1 MAKVMFSAEMQLFT
15 SGTTEIEIAA
25 ASYREAID
33 ALVQHFPDLTRELI
47 GRYSVSIDDLF
58 IQNPLLEP
66 LKPDSELYFI
76 PKLAGG

>member
-1 MAKVMFSAEMQLFT
+1 MDKVMFSSEMQLFT
-15 SGTTEIEIAA
+15 GGTTEIEITA

-33 ALVQHFPDLTRELI
+33 AIVQRFPDLTRELI

-58 IQNPLLEP
+58 IQEPLLEP

>member
-1 MAKVMFSAEMQLFT
+1 MQLFT
-15 SGTTEIEIAA
+15 GGNTEIEITA

-33 ALVQHFPDLTRELI
+33 AIVQRFPDLTRELI

-58 IQNPLLEP
+58 IQEPLLEP